1 MPVVAPSSNEETG
14 RVSRLVILLEISIP
28 DIKSLKGSM
37 LILRHT
43 DKSYQETGIISSS
56 ALDV

>member
-28 DIKSLKGSM
+28 DIKSLKGSI
-37 LILRHT
+37 LILRYL
-43 DKSYQETGIISSS
+43 DKSYQEIDIIASS